1 MLICPKCQPDH
12 DFCDGDTL
20 VFCVEHAP
28 ESPTAESRRPQ
39 ENYPQQEAPT
49 EDRVQGRFLFDL
61 PSQSVH

>member
-1 MLICPKCQPDH
+1 MLICSTCKPDH
-12 DFCDGDTL
+12 ELVEGDTL

-28 ESPTAESRRPQ
+28 ESPRPAESR
-39 ENYPQQEAPT
+39 PQQEAPT